1 LRRAA
6 ESRLNKYMRVLVLH
20 LDADSQ
26 APPEIEDSILTAKQ
40 IGETLTKRGHFV
52 RLAPFEANYE
62 KFVEEV
68 SKVKPDI
75 VFNMVEHALGQD
87 QLSAVAPAY
96 LEQMGLRYT
105 GGGPASIVATCDKPF
120 AKEIMRAAGLP
131 TPDWSVGPH
140 WQGLKP
146 DQKYI
151 VKSSTEDASLGL
163 DDGAVVMGSEVRA
176 RAEKCF
182 QEYGGRWFAEA
193 YVEGREFNISVIED
207 DGDLRVLPLAEIQFI
222 DWNPNK
228 PRIVGYACKWDDDSE
243 ESKQSARVFG
253 FEREDPKVAAELAR
267 LTREAFTLFGNRGFA
282 RIDFRVDEDGN
293 PLILEVNPN
302 PSLDHDAGFA
312 AACEKAGYDYGKTL
326 EKIIA
331 AALQ

>member
-1 LRRAA
+1 
-6 ESRLNKYMRVLVLH
+6 MRVLVLH

-52 RLAPFEANYE
+52 ELAPFEANYE

-105 GGGPASIVATCDKPF
+105 GGGPAAIVATCDKPF

-131 TPDWSVGPH
+131 TPDWAVGPH
-140 WQGLKP
+140 WKGLDP
-146 DQKYI
+146 DRRYI

-163 DDGAVVMGSEVRA
+163 DDGAVVLGADVPLRA
-176 RAEKCF
+176 KKCF
-182 QEYGGRWFAEA
+182 DEYGGRWFAEA
-193 YVEGREFNISVIED
+193 YVEGREFNISIIED
-207 DGDLRVLPLAEIQFI
+207 GKDLRVLPLAEIQFL
-222 DWNPNK
+222 DSWNPEK

-243 ESKQSARVFG
+243 ESKGSVRAFG
-253 FEREDPKVAAELAR
+253 FEKEDPKLAAELMR

-282 RIDFRVDEDGN
+282 RVDFRVDEQGN
-293 PLILEVNPN
+293 PMILEVNPN
-302 PSLDHDAGFA
+302 PSLDWDAGFA
-312 AACEKAGYDYGKTL
+312 AACKEAGFDYGSAL